1 MASAVENQD
10 CYVIRRS
17 RRGKRSGKIP
27 LSRCAIFQSY
37 ELDPFTCDWKQ
48 NNLERRVR
56 RRGRWFSSTAND
68 ETTIL
73 TDDDVKRKPQCGD
86 SFLLDWTIEF
96 LGRKEASSSVLL
108 LFCLLGLTPESLK
121 MLRVQYRLFDP
132 ENRLDSCSEHHGFGT
147 ELSPPKTCQIL
158 GPTFLSEKRKKP
170 IGLWYRPLSSPLSP
184 EN

>member
-1 MASAVENQD
+1 MQNRPSHSVALRTID
-10 CYVIRRS
+10 S
-17 RRGKRSGKIP
+17 RGGGKRSGKIP
-27 LSRCAIFQSY
+27 LSRCAISQSY

-96 LGRKEASSSVLL
+96 FGEKGGLK
-108 LFCLLGLTPESLK
+108 FC
-121 MLRVQYRLFDP
+121 
-132 ENRLDSCSEHHGFGT
+132 
-147 ELSPPKTCQIL
+147 SPP
-158 GPTFLSEKRKKP
+158 FLPLRINSRVSENAQSAISPFWPRKSSRFLLWTP
-170 IGLWYRPLSSPLSP
+170 RIWYRVEPAQDLPNIGPNFS
-184 EN
+184 EWEEKETNRIMV